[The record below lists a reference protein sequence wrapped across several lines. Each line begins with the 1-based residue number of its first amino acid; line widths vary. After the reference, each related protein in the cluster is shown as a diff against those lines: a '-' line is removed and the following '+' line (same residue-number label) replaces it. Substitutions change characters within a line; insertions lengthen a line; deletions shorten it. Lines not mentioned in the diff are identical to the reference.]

1 MALLYSQRC
10 LRKGTSTGS
19 RLELQPTVAHHA
31 LAAIEDKGLIGKL
44 DLNRAILAKRME
56 VSDGKKR
63 CLHIFK
69 STVALPSKARSC
81 LFDVLFCIPEETLGV
96 TTLPQVVNFSRGH
109 PTWIRHFNL
118 SWARIAMIFER
129 IQIPAGNSWRVQELG
144 AAKPWS
150 LGTKGRCLAH
160 NSSEIHRA
168 DRDLTD
174 FRSCQHLMSKNFKV
188 CPWGFSWT
196 KASHKPSWMKSMA
209 LGATPKTWHLGCE
222 TCSVDTFFESRC
234 FPMCSPIFPYDR
246 GWCSGITFEISWI
259 YLNDIWF
266 VSYYLETAWN
276 CLHPHTSLV
285 WQLDSESLVE
295 LPFP

>member
-96 TTLPQVVNFSRGH
+96 TTLPQVVNFSRVIQLGSGISILAELGLLWYLRESRFQLAI
-109 PTWIRHFNL
+109 PDVWIRNWVQQNHDRLAQKAGASPIHF
-118 SWARIAMIFER
+118 S
-129 IQIPAGNSWRVQELG
+129 G
-144 AAKPWS
+144 
-150 LGTKGRCLAH
+150 
-160 NSSEIHRA
+160 IHRT

-174 FRSCQHLMSKNFKV
+174 FRSCPHLVGKNFKV

-196 KASHKPSWMKSMA
+196 KVSHKPSWMKSMA

-222 TCSVDTFFESRC
+222 TCSVDTCFESRYSH
-234 FPMCSPIFPYDR
+234 MIED
-246 GWCSGITFEISWI
+246 
-259 YLNDIWF
+259 DAQ
-266 VSYYLETAWN
+266 V
-276 CLHPHTSLV
+276 
-285 WQLDSESLVE
+285 
-295 LPFP
+295 